1 LKAAGV
7 SLIDLP
13 DKLLWAGG
21 DGSGVLTVSNAYAA
35 LLQTVGS
42 NEEIPWLFSIWSW
55 AIPLKI
61 KIFIWLCIK
70 DRPLTWEALQKR
82 GWQGPGRC
90 PLCTLATE
98 RSKPPT
104 DSLSIHCVCLEVL
117 VTVPVSFIHL
127 EG

>member
-1 LKAAGV
+1 VG
-7 SLIDLP
+7 
-13 DKLLWAGG
+13 GG
-21 DGSGVLTVSNAYAA
+21 DGSGLLTVSNAYAA

-42 NEEIPWLFSIWSW
+42 NEEIPWLFSIWNW

-61 KIFIWLCIK
+61 KFFIWLCIK

-98 RSKPPT
+98 SLNHLLIHCRFT
-104 DSLSIHCVCLEVL
+104 VYVWNYLLQFLSLSFSWKEDS
-117 VTVPVSFIHL
+117 VSECFADIFDDL
-127 EG
+127 